1 MNFGFRAEVG
11 YNAAKDVTFLKT
23 STPDFTEQLTIPVA
37 RGSKEDREIRTLL
50 EDQGIVNFTE
60 LNKAVRLPD
69 LFHKT
74 FGLVGSEEDDT
85 LTPDYFDHLVLF
97 GKEGSGAINL
107 IRFWLLWAARN
118 NIHIVSIEN
127 PNLYGME
134 PCIDSRLVHHL
145 DPEEPLEEQV
155 TASGA
160 LTGYNARV
168 LVLVGAG
175 YEPSTIEDSEFIEN
189 IQNSEGP
196 YSDTENLYSLI
207 HRNLMSD
214 VTAGDPFFGSEGW
227 PENVSYAVIGDVNE
241 RTAKIVGADVPT
253 RNPRGVAWFKQSG
266 TQESKRVRTFLVPRS
281 YSLELYGQAV
291 TPTHLS

>member
-11 YNAAKDVTFLKT
+11 YNAAKDITFLKT
-23 STPDFTEQLTIPVA
+23 NTPDFTDQLTIPVA
-37 RGSKEDREIRTLL
+37 RGSKEDAEIRALL
-50 EDQGIVNFTE
+50 EDQGIVDFAE
-60 LNKAVRLPD
+60 LSKAVKLPD

-85 LTPDYFDHLVLF
+85 LTPDHFDHLVLF

-127 PNLYGME
+127 PDLYGME
-134 PCIDSRLVHHL
+134 SYIDSNLVHHI

-155 TASGA
+155 NASGV
-160 LTGYNARV
+160 LSGYNPRV

-175 YEPSTIEDSEFIEN
+175 YEPERNEDSEFIES
-189 IQNSEGP
+189 IQNGE
-196 YSDTENLYSLI
+196 YHEDDNIYSLI

-214 VTAGDPFFGSEGW
+214 VTFGDPFFGSEGK

-241 RTAKIVGADVPT
+241 RTAKIIGADVPT
-253 RNPRGVAWFKQSG
+253 RNSRGVAWFKQNG
-266 TQESKRVRTFLVPRS
+266 TQESKRVRTFLVPCS
-281 YSLELYGQAV
+281 YSQELYGQVVA
-291 TPTHLS
+291 PTRLS